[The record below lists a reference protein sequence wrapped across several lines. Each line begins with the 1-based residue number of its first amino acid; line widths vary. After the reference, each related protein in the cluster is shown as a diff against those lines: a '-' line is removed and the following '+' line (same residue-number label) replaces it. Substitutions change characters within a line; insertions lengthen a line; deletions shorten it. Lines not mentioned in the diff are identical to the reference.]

1 MRRAFDMGGEST
13 GAGAAVGIPHSTFYR
28 ASQGFGVEG
37 PFAPFGLDGGQ
48 PGKCGENVWEH
59 ADGRSEVLP
68 ALCHLRVLPGDIL
81 RIETPGGGGFGE
93 S

>member
-1 MRRAFDMGGEST
+1 MRRIEFLRTLDVSLLT
-13 GAGAAVGIPHSTFYR
+13 QR
-28 ASQGFGVEG
+28 RG